1 MGRPIKKEFIGAA
14 TNNAPTKL
22 IISQAFIPGASAVSN
37 NVTILKQK
45 GTGAYIVTDGTNTG
59 LVRLVEAG
67 TTLAEGQAILNVTIN
82 LTETETT
89 EYTPASITLNAA
101 GTGYAVNDSLTIP
114 NAGTYVVN
122 TVSEA
127 VVGGEITT
135 GTATVSTTKVS
146 TDPSGTS
153 LASTGGTG
161 TGATF
166 DATSNSVNEFTISGV
181 TLKAGG
187 TGYAVNDTLTFG
199 SFKGTANVE
208 AVSSAVVGGTILT
221 GTPTLSTTQ
230 YTVNNAGDSVAV
242 TGGTGTGATFKVTTT
257 SSTTYLPKAIELNA
271 AGTGYAVNDTVTITN
286 AGVITITAIGTDGAI
301 STYTTA
307 LSGTAKD
314 ADMAGTGVTQQ
325 STTGSG
331 TGATFN
337 ITSTATTIYPIASAT
352 LVDGGSGYVAGDDIN
367 VGGGVAT
374 YKVSTVSTA
383 VAGGT
388 VTQINN
394 IVYTSD
400 ALTTD
405 PTNANEATTG
415 GKGTGATVS
424 VTADDVKSYT
434 PATLT
439 LDNGGSG
446 YKVGDKLTIANN
458 GTYTVTAVSS
468 AVTGGAILT
477 GTATVST
484 TPSTTDMAGTG
495 VAATG
500 GKGTGATFNITS
512 TATTNDTDTT
522 KVESARVV
530 YDRTVSTFEGGNYPW
545 TLETNNEAGRA
556 NLPTASN

>member
-1 MGRPIKKEFIGAA
+1 MGRPIKKEFIGGPNVPSGSAM
-14 TNNAPTKL
+14 L
-22 IISQAFIPGASAVSN
+22 VISQAFIPGATAVSS
-37 NVTILKQK
+37 NVDIVSQK
-45 GTGAYIVTDGTNTG
+45 GTGRYIVTDGTNTG
-59 LVRLVEAG
+59 LVSLVDGSNGYTPVEGEAIMDVSVYSS
-67 TTLAEGQAILNVTIN
+67 TNQ
-82 LTETETT
+82 

-101 GTGYAVNDSLTIP
+101 GTGYAANDSLTIP

-307 LSGTAKD
+307 LSSTAKD

-352 LVDGGSGYVAGDDIN
+352 LVSGGSGYVAGDDIN

-383 VAGGT
+383 VAGGA
-388 VTQINN
+388 VTQINK
-394 IVYTSD
+394 IVYSSD

-446 YKVGDKLTIANN
+446 YKVGDTLTIANN
-458 GTYTVTAVSS
+458 GTYTVTAISS
-468 AVTGGAILT
+468 AIAAGAILT

-500 GKGTGATFNITS
+500 GTGTGVTFNVTS
-512 TATTNDTDTT
+512 TSSDDESTEYAV
-522 KVESARVV
+522 KVF
-530 YDRTVSTFEGGNYPW
+530 DRTVVTFEDNVYKW
-545 TLETNNEAGRA
+545 NLTNKASKNGEAD
-556 NLPTASN
+556 LPTGTKS